1 MFLIVNFLKCTALNR
16 AREKKRADLLCLF
29 ISGVRK
35 EKRNSNGELLLDI
48 LHKVI
53 SILIQMFIPTLVSIS
68 RIHFT
73 NHINYIF
80 FFFLN
85 YFITSID
92 LNIKNKNQ
100 KLIPTFIHTNFI
112 TFT

>member
-1 MFLIVNFLKCTALNR
+1 MFLTVNFLKCTALNR
-16 AREKKRADLLCLF
+16 VREKKRADLS

-53 SILIQMFIPTLVSIS
+53 SILIQMFIPTFVSIS

-73 NHINYIF
+73 NHINCIF
-80 FFFLN
+80 FN
-85 YFITSID
+85 YFITLID
-92 LNIKNKNQ
+92 LSIKNKNQ